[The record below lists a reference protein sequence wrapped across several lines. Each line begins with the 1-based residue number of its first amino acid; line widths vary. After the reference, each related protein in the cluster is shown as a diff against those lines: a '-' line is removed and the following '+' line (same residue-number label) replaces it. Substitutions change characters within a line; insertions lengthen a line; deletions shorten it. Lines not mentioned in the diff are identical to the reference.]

1 MEVDDDQYLKSL
13 SPGPTTPSQIHLHQ
27 LEPVLIGGET
37 LDPIKEETSDSMAG
51 LDFSDRGGCHG
62 SRHDRDI
69 KSGTFWPEKPRIESL
84 PGTGGG
90 VKASTVLTN
99 LQRGNIPTIMQ
110 TVVEPVVVAG
120 PHQRAGQ
127 GELRPD
133 DLVENDVN
141 ERDSQG
147 RTPLMWSAYYGQ
159 SPTISLLM
167 RHGADIR
174 ACGYEGETALHLAAS
189 NGHHDAIRI
198 LINQGAEID
207 APDENETTPLMCAS
221 MQNHAHCVNELL
233 INGADFTQTDF
244 NGDSAIS
251 LAMQNDAKLAQRV
264 LESHIMSLLKD
275 MVPNKDTHDPC

>member
-1 MEVDDDQYLKSL
+1 MDIDDEKYLKTL
-13 SPGPTTPSQIHLHQ
+13 SPGPTTPSQIHLQQ
-27 LEPVLIGGET
+27 LTPVLIGGET
-37 LDPIKEETSDSMAG
+37 LDPIKEEMPDAMLA
-51 LDFSDRGGCHG
+51 LDPSDRGHS
-62 SRHDRDI
+62 SRHDRDM
-69 KSGTFWPEKPRIESL
+69 KGTFWPEKPRVEHL
-84 PGTGGG
+84 PGAG

-133 DLVENDVN
+133 DLLENDVN
-141 ERDSQG
+141 ERDGRG

-174 ACGYEGETALHLAAS
+174 AQGFEGETALHLAAS

-198 LINQGAEID
+198 LINHGAEID
-207 APDENETTPLMCAS
+207 APDENETTPLMCAA

-233 INGADFTQTDF
+233 INGADFTLTDF
-244 NGDSAIS
+244 NGDTAVK
-251 LAMQNDAKLAQRV
+251 LAMQNESKLAQRV
-264 LESHIMSLLKD
+264 LESHIISLLKD
-275 MVPNKDTHDPC
+275 MVPSKDSHESC

>member
-1 MEVDDDQYLKSL
+1 
-13 SPGPTTPSQIHLHQ
+13 
-27 LEPVLIGGET
+27 
-37 LDPIKEETSDSMAG
+37 
-51 LDFSDRGGCHG
+51 
-62 SRHDRDI
+62 
-69 KSGTFWPEKPRIESL
+69 
-84 PGTGGG
+84 
-90 VKASTVLTN
+90 
-99 LQRGNIPTIMQ
+99 MQ

-133 DLVENDVN
+133 DLVDNSDVN
-141 ERDSQG
+141 GRDAQG

-174 ACGYEGETALHLAAS
+174 ALGHEGETALHLAAS

-198 LINQGAEID
+198 LINQGADID
-207 APDENETTPLMCAS
+207 APDENEVTPLMCAS

-233 INGADFTQTDF
+233 INGADFTRTDF
-244 NGDSAIS
+244 NGDTAVS
-251 LAMQNDAKLAQRV
+251 LAMQNNAKLAQRV

-275 MVPNKDTHDPC
+275 MVQPNKEAHDPC

>member
-1 MEVDDDQYLKSL
+1 
-13 SPGPTTPSQIHLHQ
+13 
-27 LEPVLIGGET
+27 
-37 LDPIKEETSDSMAG
+37 
-51 LDFSDRGGCHG
+51 
-62 SRHDRDI
+62 
-69 KSGTFWPEKPRIESL
+69 
-84 PGTGGG
+84 
-90 VKASTVLTN
+90 
-99 LQRGNIPTIMQ
+99 MQ

-133 DLVENDVN
+133 DLLENDVN
-141 ERDSQG
+141 ERDTRG

-174 ACGYEGETALHLAAS
+174 AQGHEGETALHLAAS

-244 NGDSAIS
+244 NGDTAVS
-251 LAMQNDAKLAQRV
+251 LAMQNEAKLAQRV
-264 LESHIMSLLKD
+264 LESHILSLLKD
-275 MVPNKDTHDPC
+275 MVPGTKESHESC

>member
-1 MEVDDDQYLKSL
+1 MTVDSL
-13 SPGPTTPSQIHLHQ
+13 EMMGASGSQHMLRH
-27 LEPVLIGGET
+27 
-37 LDPIKEETSDSMAG
+37 LDP
-51 LDFSDRGGCHG
+51 
-62 SRHDRDI
+62 RD
-69 KSGTFWPEKPRIESL
+69 KGTFWPEKPRVDHI
-84 PGTGGG
+84 PGSGGG

-133 DLVENDVN
+133 DLIENDVN
-141 ERDSQG
+141 ERDDKG
-147 RTPLMWSAYYGQ
+147 RTPLMWSASYGQ

-207 APDENETTPLMCAS
+207 APDENDCTPLMFAA
-221 MQNHAHCVNELL
+221 MQNHPHSVNELL
-233 INGADFTQTDF
+233 SHGADFTKSDF
-244 NGDSAIS
+244 NGETALS
-251 LAMQNDAKLAQRV
+251 LAVQNGSKLAQRV
-264 LESHIMSLLKD
+264 LENHALSVLKG
-275 MVPNKDTHDPC
+275 MVSGKDGGMHD